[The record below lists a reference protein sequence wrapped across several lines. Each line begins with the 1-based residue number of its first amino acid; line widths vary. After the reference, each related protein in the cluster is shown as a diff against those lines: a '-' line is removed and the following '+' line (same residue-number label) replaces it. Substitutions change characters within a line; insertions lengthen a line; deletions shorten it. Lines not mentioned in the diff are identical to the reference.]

1 MTHSD
6 RWIDF
11 QQEPVEHHCEECGAK
26 MSSKSYLAQHGMCGR
41 CIIKLEAAPREVAN
55 VAL

>member
-11 QQEPVEHHCEECGAK
+11 QQEPIEHHCEECGAK